1 MGSEGLGWKGGG
13 GRERV
18 LKGGLEALCLPPSL
32 SFSDEREPLT
42 VAPAT
47 GRAIEWESYVP
58 P

>member
-1 MGSEGLGWKGGG
+1 MEGGG